1 MRDPNSFL
9 QDLGFNLF
17 QGWVSGFWR
26 KRKAGSRKWKTNW
39 VPDLVM
45 LWCWL
50 QDILFIH
57 VGRNLVSKVNWGF
70 SNVRKNS
77 WRQLTRY
84 INYYNL
90 LSTLSWP
97 CHIQNCY
104 YFPIWLSAM
113 GLLDEG
119 IWIFCTKALLQS
131 SQVKCTPPPPPK
143 NLLRN
148 LLFESWIRFLL

>member
-1 MRDPNSFL
+1 MRVRSQLIILWNCICFTSFRTTGSHSSLLRFLVRDPKRFL

-26 KRKAGSRKWKTNW
+26 KRKAGSRKWNTNW

-45 LWCWL
+45 SWCWL

-84 INYYNL
+84 INYYNYPHFL
-90 LSTLSWP
+90 DPVTYKIVTIFLSGYLPWVS
-97 CHIQNCY
+97 
-104 YFPIWLSAM
+104 
-113 GLLDEG
+113 
-119 IWIFCTKALLQS
+119 
-131 SQVKCTPPPPPK
+131 
-143 NLLRN
+143 
-148 LLFESWIRFLL
+148 